1 MSVLLPDDVRTFLDR
16 LEDSACVDISEL
28 DALVQHSHLDDDET
42 EALYEELE
50 ARGIEVADD
59 CGRAA
64 AEGPRIVN
72 GEMTHSTT
80 DALQLFLNEM
90 GRYRLLTAAEEV
102 ELAKRI
108 ERGDLAAK
116 ELMVN
121 SNLRLVVSIAKK
133 WQGHDLTLL
142 DLIQEGIIGL
152 IRAVEKFDWRK
163 GYKFSTYATWWIRQA
178 IQRGVANKARTIRV
192 PTHVVQR
199 EQKIARVERE
209 LRQKLDRQP
218 TDAEIAKA
226 AKLKPEHVQQVRE
239 AARTVTSLDRP
250 VGEEGGAAL
259 GDLVAGEAA
268 PPEEE
273 LHVSLRDTA
282 LRRALDDLPEQQ
294 REIIELRFG
303 VDGVDEP
310 QSLAEVGRR
319 LGLRPERVKE
329 LETEALDRLAVARE
343 LEALRPRRGQ
353 AASRSASSSSA

>member
-1 MSVLLPDDVRTFLDR
+1 MSMLLPDEVRAFVERLDAG
-16 LEDSACVDISEL
+16 ACVELSEV
-28 DALVQHSHLDDDET
+28 DAIVEAQHLDEE
-42 EALYEELE
+42 EAAAFYDELE
-50 ARGIEVADD
+50 AHGVEVRDD
-59 CGRAA
+59 CGRAVGD
-64 AEGPRIVN
+64 GPAVVN

-108 ERGDLAAK
+108 ERGDLEAK

-133 WQGHDLTLL
+133 WQGHELTLL

-199 EQKIARVERE
+199 EQKMARVERE

-226 AKLKPEHVQQVRE
+226 ARLKLEHVQQVRE

-250 VGEEGGAAL
+250 LGDDGGGSL

-268 PPEEE
+268 APDEE
-273 LHVSLRDTA
+273 LHVSLRESA
-282 LRRALDDLPEQQ
+282 LRRALESLPEEE
-294 REIIELRFG
+294 REVIELRFG
-303 VDGVDEP
+303 MNGDDEP
-310 QSLAEVGRR
+310 HSLAEVGRR

-329 LETEALDRLAVARE
+329 IESEALGRLAVARE
-343 LEALRPRRGQ
+343 LESLRD
-353 AASRSASSSSA
+353 AA

>member
-1 MSVLLPDDVRTFLDR
+1 MSVLLPDEVRAFVDR
-16 LEDSACVDISEL
+16 LDASACVELSEV
-28 DALVQHSHLDDDET
+28 DAIVQAQHLDDDEAA
-42 EALYEELE
+42 ALYEELE
-50 ARGIEVADD
+50 SRGVEISDD

-64 AEGPRIVN
+64 GDGPEIVN
-72 GEMTHSTT
+72 GELTHSTT

-108 ERGDLAAK
+108 ERGDLEAK

-133 WQGHDLTLL
+133 WQGHELTLL

-199 EQKIARVERE
+199 EQKMARVERE

-226 AKLKPEHVQQVRE
+226 AGLKPAHVQQVRE

-250 VGEEGGAAL
+250 L
-259 GDLVAGEAA
+259 GDDGGGSFGELVAGEAA
-268 PPEEE
+268 APEEE
-273 LHVSLRDTA
+273 LQVSLRESA
-282 LRRALDDLPEQQ
+282 LRRALESLPAEE
-294 REIIELRFG
+294 REVIELRFG
-303 VDGVDEP
+303 MDGDDEP
-310 QSLAEVGRR
+310 HSLAEVGRR

-329 LETEALDRLAVARE
+329 IESEALGRLAVARE
-343 LEALRPRRGQ
+343 LESLRD
-353 AASRSASSSSA
+353 AA

>member
-1 MSVLLPDDVRTFLDR
+1 MSVLLPDEVRSFVDR
-16 LEDSACVDISEL
+16 LEASACVELSEIDTVIQ
-28 DALVQHSHLDDDET
+28 DAHLDDE
-42 EALYEELE
+42 ESAALYEELE
-50 ARGIEVADD
+50 SRGIEVSDD

-64 AEGPRIVN
+64 AQGPEIVN
-72 GEMTHSTT
+72 GELTHATT

-108 ERGDLAAK
+108 ERGDLEAK

-133 WQGHDLTLL
+133 WQGHELTLL

-199 EQKIARVERE
+199 EQKISRVERE

-218 TDAEIAKA
+218 TDKEIAKA

-250 VGEEGGAAL
+250 LGDDAGGSV

-268 PPEEE
+268 APEEE
-273 LHVSLRDTA
+273 LHVSLRETA
-282 LRRALDDLPEQQ
+282 LRTALESLPEQE
-294 REIIELRFG
+294 RAVIELRFG
-303 VDGVDEP
+303 MDGDDEP
-310 QSLAEVGRR
+310 HSLAEVGRR

-329 LETEALDRLAVARE
+329 IESEALGRLAVARE
-343 LEALRPRRGQ
+343 LEALRD
-353 AASRSASSSSA
+353 AA

>member
-1 MSVLLPDDVRTFLDR
+1 MSTLLPDDVRTFLER
-16 LEDSACVDISEL
+16 HEDADCIELSEV
-28 DALVQHSHLDDDET
+28 DALVQAASLDEEET
-42 EALYEELE
+42 AALYEQLDE
-50 ARGIEVADD
+50 RGIRVADD

-64 AEGPRIVN
+64 AQGPEIVN
-72 GEMTHSTT
+72 GEMTVSTT

-90 GRYRLLTAAEEV
+90 GRYRLLTPAEEV
-102 ELAKRI
+102 ALAKRV
-108 ERGDLAAK
+108 ERGDVAAK

-121 SNLRLVVSIAKK
+121 ANLRLVVSIAKK

-199 EQKIARVERE
+199 EQKMARVERE

-218 TDAEIAKA
+218 SDEEVARA
-226 AKLKPEHVQQVRE
+226 ARLKLEHVQQVRE

-250 VGEEGGAAL
+250 VGEEEGGSL

-268 PPEEE
+268 PPEDE
-273 LHVSLRDTA
+273 LHLSLREEA
-282 LRRALDDLPEQQ
+282 LRRALAGLPDQQ
-294 REIIELRFG
+294 RAVIELRFG
-303 VDGVDEP
+303 VDGAEEP
-310 QSLAEVGRR
+310 KSLAEVGRR

-329 LETEALDRLAVARE
+329 LETDALDRLALERE
-343 LEALRPRRGQ
+343 LEALRD
-353 AASRSASSSSA
+353 AA

>member
-1 MSVLLPDDVRTFLDR
+1 MSAVLPDDARGFLDR
-16 LEDSACVDISEL
+16 LEETQCVEISEL
-28 DALVQHSHLDDDET
+28 DALVQADELDEDEVA
-42 EALYEELE
+42 ALYDELDR
-50 ARGIEVADD
+50 RGIEVADD

-64 AEGPRIVN
+64 GEGPQIVN
-72 GEMTHSTT
+72 GEVTHSTT
-80 DALQLFLNEM
+80 DALQLFLNEL

-102 ELAKRI
+102 ALAKRV
-108 ERGDLAAK
+108 ERGDEAAK

-133 WQGHDLTLL
+133 WQGHELTLL

-178 IQRGVANKARTIRV
+178 IQRGVANKARTIRM

-209 LRQKLDRQP
+209 LRQRLQRAP
-218 TDAEIAKA
+218 TDEEVAAA
-226 AKLKPEHVQQVRE
+226 AKLKLEHVRQVRE
-239 AARTVTSLDRP
+239 AARTVTSLDRR
-250 VGEEGGAAL
+250 VGEEDGVAL
-259 GDLVAGEAA
+259 GDLVPGEAA
-268 PPEEE
+268 APEEE
-273 LHVSLRDTA
+273 LHVSLREEA
-282 LRRALDDLPEQQ
+282 LRRALEELPDDQ

-303 VDGVDEP
+303 IDGVDEP

-319 LGLRPERVKE
+319 LGMRPEKVKQ

-343 LEALRPRRGQ
+343 LAALQ
-353 AASRSASSSSA
+353 DAA